1 MIAYPI
7 STAKFYKTF
16 KAVIG
21 FFAVKY
27 NMEQLNNLWI
37 KCYSNE
43 DTLSRVM
50 PTKNACIQKYVKR
63 NLKDSPCR
71 KSCCCFFFDLVY
83 I

>member
-27 NMEQLNNLWI
+27 NMEQLNNL
-37 KCYSNE
+37 
-43 DTLSRVM
+43 
-50 PTKNACIQKYVKR
+50 
-63 NLKDSPCR
+63 
-71 KSCCCFFFDLVY
+71 
-83 I
+83 